1 MELAGATVV
10 PVDDGEATLRS
21 AINAAMKD
29 LINHSDNSY
38 YLLGTACGPH
48 PYPSM
53 NVFFQKII
61 GEEVRKQVM
70 HQAGKMPDILIS
82 CVGGGSNSL

>member
-1 MELAGATVV
+1 M
-10 PVDDGEATLRS
+10 R
-21 AINAAMKD
+21 D
-29 LINHSDNSY
+29 LLNHSSDSY

-61 GEEVRKQVM
+61 GEELRAQL
-70 HQAGKMPDILIS
+70 QESCGRDPDVLIA
-82 CVGGGSNSL
+82 CIGGGSNSLGLFYEFLDDPSVRLIGIEA

>member
-1 MELAGATVV
+1 MGKKDYERQRPNVYYMELAGAQVIAV
-10 PVDDGEATLRS
+10 EEGDQTLRS
-21 AINAAMKD
+21 AVNAAIKD
-29 LINHSDNSY
+29 LINHSSDSY

-61 GEEVRKQVM
+61 GEEVRKQLSES
-70 HQAGKMPDILIS
+70 I
-82 CVGGGSNSL
+82 